1 MHTCEVKNLLN
12 LLLIILLLIF
22 VDVKTLIML
31 KLFLEQAHGRPTWP
45 LRAGPA
51 LSRCN
56 RCSCTGP
63 RAMVFG
69 KIVNFFQIILELAN
83 SVETAYISHC

>member
-31 KLFLEQAHGRPTWP
+31 KLFLEQAHGRPT
-45 LRAGPA
+45 
-51 LSRCN
+51 
-56 RCSCTGP
+56 
-63 RAMVFG
+63 
-69 KIVNFFQIILELAN
+69 
-83 SVETAYISHC
+83 